1 MNVES
6 YLELKVLELLRFKVR
21 GSAASTLAK
30 RLRTSEEKLSH
41 ILESMVEDGKLM
53 RKGRYYRLPTVVRET
68 PVELPAAPCHR
79 ILMKF
84 SGLRVSW
91 DAVER
96 LRIII
101 KNVGESIATEA
112 GNNARSGKRL
122 TVSAGDVDTAAS
134 KLGLHV

>member
-1 MNVES
+1 MSVES
-6 YLELKVLELLRFKVR
+6 YLELEVLELLRLKVR

-30 RLRTSEEKLSH
+30 RLRTSEEKLSP

-53 RKGRYYRLPTVVRET
+53 RKGRCYRLPTVVRET
-68 PVELPAAPCHR
+68 LVELPVAPCHR

-96 LRIII
+96 LRTIIE
-101 KNVGESIATEA
+101 NVGESIATEA

-122 TVSAGDVDTAAS
+122 TVSAGDVGAAAS

>member
-1 MNVES
+1 
-6 YLELKVLELLRFKVR
+6 
-21 GSAASTLAK
+21 
-30 RLRTSEEKLSH
+30 
-41 ILESMVEDGKLM
+41 M
-53 RKGRYYRLPTVVRET
+53 RKGRYYRLPAVVREI

-84 SGLRVSW
+84 SGLRVSG

-96 LRIII
+96 LRTLI
-101 KNVGESIATEA
+101 KNVSESIAIEA

-122 TVSAGDVDTAAS
+122 TVSAGDVDAAAS